1 MYKSFVIALV
11 LIASAV
17 SPAHSAALGCV
28 VLLNL
33 AIPADV
39 FVAFAV
45 ASQTTLLLMMPPQ
58 TNAPFVAFYNFYQER
73 HLSSCMSRARCVSNG
88 LKYSKKCTEDT
99 VLDLFCAVQ
108 VVTVIISN

>member
-17 SPAHSAALGCV
+17 SPAHSAALGYV

-33 AIPADV
+33 AIPADE

-45 ASQTTLLLMMPPQ
+45 ASQTTLLLVMPPQ
-58 TNAPFVAFYNFYQER
+58 TNAPFVAFYNFYEER
-73 HLSSCMSRARCVSNG
+73 HLSLCMSRARCASNG
-88 LKYSKKCTEDT
+88 LNHPKKCTEDT

-108 VVTVIISN
+108 VVTSR